1 MPPKANILVAEDD
14 AVLRDVYVK
23 KFSLAG
29 FELRTAKNGQEAV
42 EAIGKQAPDLLIL
55 DLNMPVLDG
64 FGVLEQFPKNQRGFP
79 VIILS
84 NFGDTKNKERG
95 MQLGADDFFV
105 KSEMTIKSLLEK
117 VEMLLKAREM
127 WKKA

>member
-1 MPPKANILVAEDD
+1 MPAKANILVAEDD

-42 EAIGKQAPDLLIL
+42 EAIEKQAPDLLIL

-64 FGVLEQFPKNQRGFP
+64 FSVLEKFPRDQRAFP

-95 MQLGADDFFV
+95 LQLGADDFFV

-117 VEMLLKAREM
+117 VQTLMQAKEM
-127 WKKA
+127 WKK

>member
-1 MPPKANILVAEDD
+1 MPAQANILIAEDD

-29 FELRTAKNGQEAV
+29 FQLRAVKNGQEAID
-42 EAIGKQAPDLLIL
+42 EIAKQTPDLLIL
-55 DLNMPVLDG
+55 DLNMPILDG
-64 FGVLEQFPKNQRGFP
+64 FGVLEHFPREHRKFP

-95 MQLGADDFFV
+95 LSLGADDFFI

-117 VEMLLKAREM
+117 VVTLMKAKEM
-127 WKKA
+127 WNK

>member
-29 FELRTAKNGQEAV
+29 FELRAAKNGQEAV
-42 EAIGKQAPDLLIL
+42 EAIGKQTPDLLIL

-64 FGVLEQFPKNQRGFP
+64 FAVLEKFPRDQRAFP
-79 VIILS
+79 IIVLT
-84 NFGDTKNKERG
+84 NFGDTRNKERG
-95 MQLGADDFFV
+95 VQLGADDFFV

-117 VEMLLKAREM
+117 VEMLLKAKEM

>member
-1 MPPKANILVAEDD
+1 MPAKANILVAEDD

-42 EAIGKQAPDLLIL
+42 EAIEKQAPDLLIL

-64 FGVLEQFPKNQRGFP
+64 FGVLEKFPRKDRAFP
-79 VIILS
+79 VIVLT
-84 NFGDTKNKERG
+84 NFGDTRNKERG
-95 MQLGADDFFV
+95 VQLGADDFFI

-117 VEMLLKAREM
+117 VQTLMQAKEM
-127 WKKA
+127 WKK

>member
-1 MPPKANILVAEDD
+1 MPAQANILVAEDD

-29 FELRTAKNGQEAV
+29 FQLRTAKNGQEAID
-42 EAIGKQAPDLLIL
+42 EIAKQTPDLLIL
-55 DLNMPVLDG
+55 DLNMPILDG
-64 FGVLEQFPKNQRGFP
+64 FGVLEHFPRDQRKFP

-95 MQLGADDFFV
+95 LSLGADDFFV
-105 KSEMTIKSLLEK
+105 KSEMTIKTLLEK
-117 VEMLLKAREM
+117 VVTLMKAREM
-127 WKKA
+127 WNK